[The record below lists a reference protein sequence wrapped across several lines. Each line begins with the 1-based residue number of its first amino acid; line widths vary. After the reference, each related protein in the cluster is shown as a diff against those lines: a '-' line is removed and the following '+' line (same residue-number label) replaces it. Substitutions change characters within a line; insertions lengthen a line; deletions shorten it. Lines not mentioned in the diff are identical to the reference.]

1 MSQYEI
7 EKSAPMATQI
17 GSIANHV
24 ERFFAFI
31 RERHAVYHRRAA
43 GNPRPW
49 TDDPI
54 LREYSFC
61 NIYREFD
68 RTTRW
73 IAENWRTPHATDP
86 DLFFAMGIARLVNLP
101 ETLAELGYPVPW
113 NAEHFLAVLGD
124 RKARDERMYSGAY
137 ILGTGGRGG
146 YGEKP
151 DYQAQAIFAPLWRA
165 RDRLRPRAGES
176 LREFHNRLGDFHGM
190 GGFITAQVI
199 ADLKYAEPLRSALD
213 WETYAASG
221 PGSRRGLNL
230 VFGRP
235 ADQRWDEL
243 RWRDALAK
251 LREQTRPMFEAA
263 GMDVPHAQDLQ
274 NCLCEFSKYERAR
287 LGGRMPKRRFKPH
300 DGGDAIG
307 GLIAA
312 E

>member
-221 PGSRRGLNL
+221 DSTWCSAGRRIRGGTSYAGATLWPSSASRRGRCSRLPAWTCRTRRTCRTACANSRSTS
-230 VFGRP
+230 GRGSAEECRSGDSSRMMGATP
-235 ADQRWDEL
+235 
-243 RWRDALAK
+243 LA
-251 LREQTRPMFEAA
+251 A
-263 GMDVPHAQDLQ
+263 
-274 NCLCEFSKYERAR
+274 
-287 LGGRMPKRRFKPH
+287 
-300 DGGDAIG
+300 
-307 GLIAA
+307 
-312 E
+312 